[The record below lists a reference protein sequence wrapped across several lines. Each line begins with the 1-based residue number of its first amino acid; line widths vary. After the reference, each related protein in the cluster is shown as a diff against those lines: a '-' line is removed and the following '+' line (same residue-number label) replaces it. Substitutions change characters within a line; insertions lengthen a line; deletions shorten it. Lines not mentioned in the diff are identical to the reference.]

1 MIVIQIL
8 VLAVYFGTPLLIVYW
23 WIRLARLKPRKAM
36 WLMPVALGLW
46 LLQAS
51 VLLYFISICISG
63 HCTLTKMEEYGPAVL
78 LVCAYAGIGW
88 LLWFAW
94 RQSAHVGEDG

>member
-8 VLAVYFGTPLLIVYW
+8 VLVVYFGTPFLIVYS
-23 WIRLARLKPRKAM
+23 WIRLARSNPRM
-36 WLMPVALGLW
+36 VIWSMSIALGLW
-46 LLQAS
+46 LLQAG

-63 HCTLTKMEEYGPAVL
+63 HCTLTAVEEYGPAVL
-78 LVCAYAGIGW
+78 LVCAYIGIGG

-94 RQSAHVGEDG
+94 RQGTHVDHDT